1 VLQIVYGEVMLA
13 VKAHQI
19 MFVPLMVAEKEVL
32 AMHAAIILPPPLS
45 LLYRLAL
52 WVVIVTKRNPM
63 LP

>member
-1 VLQIVYGEVMLA
+1 MNGKVVLAVEAYQIVF
-13 VKAHQI
+13 I
-19 MFVPLMVAEKEVL
+19 TLMVAEKEVL

-52 WVVIVTKRNPM
+52 RVVIVTIRNPM